1 MSSHSDDERR
11 HRRWANL
18 RFAVVGPL
26 LAAPPEQGELQN
38 ELRKLS
44 EKRWRHPISGEPTG
58 FGLSTIQRWYYQ
70 AMAQDKDPVSG
81 LERKIRRDSGLQWS
95 MSENLKQALLAQY
108 KLFSSWSYQL
118 HSDNLAVV
126 VEEHPELGPMPS
138 YASVRRFMKSHG
150 LDKKRRR
157 AQTDN
162 RPGLQLAYERLEQR
176 EVRSFEMDYVNALW
190 HLDFHHGSLKVL
202 RPQGQRETPY
212 LLGVLDD
219 RSRLCC
225 HAQWYLEETADV
237 LEHGLSQGFLKWGLP
252 RSLMNDQGSAMR
264 AEEIKQGLLR
274 LGISQ
279 EFTLAYSPY
288 QNGKQE
294 SFWVQVEGR
303 LVAMLRNYPDL
314 TLQML
319 NEATQAWLEL
329 EYNRS
334 IHSELGQAPLRR
346 FLDGPSVGREC
357 PSPDKLRFDFCAE
370 LSRKQRRSDGT
381 FSLKAIR
388 FEVPN
393 RFRHLRKLW
402 VRYASWDLSHVWLV
416 DGLTGKLLCRVY
428 PLDKSKN
435 ADGIRRRFPQP
446 QADEPLESKTPPQQG
461 IAPLLEKL
469 MRDYRATGLPPAYIP
484 KPEKEKP

>member
-1 MSSHSDDERR
+1 
-11 HRRWANL
+11 
-18 RFAVVGPL
+18 
-26 LAAPPEQGELQN
+26 
-38 ELRKLS
+38 
-44 EKRWRHPISGEPTG
+44 
-58 FGLSTIQRWYYQ
+58 
-70 AMAQDKDPVSG
+70 
-81 LERKIRRDSGLQWS
+81 
-95 MSENLKQALLAQY
+95 
-108 KLFSSWSYQL
+108 
-118 HSDNLAVV
+118 
-126 VEEHPELGPMPS
+126 
-138 YASVRRFMKSHG
+138 
-150 LDKKRRR
+150 
-157 AQTDN
+157 
-162 RPGLQLAYERLEQR
+162 
-176 EVRSFEMDYVNALW
+176 MDYVNALW
-190 HLDFHHGSLKVL
+190 HLDFHHGSLKVVSL
-202 RPQGQRETPY
+202 KGQWETPY

-219 RSRLCC
+219 RSRLGC
-225 HAQWYLEETADV
+225 HAQWYMEETADV

-264 AEEIKQGLLR
+264 AEEIKQGLGR

-314 TLQML
+314 TLQIL

-334 IHSELGQAPLRR
+334 IHTELGQTPLRR

-357 PSPDKLRFDFCAE
+357 PSPDELRFAFCAE
-370 LSRKQRRSDGT
+370 QSRKQRRSDGT

-393 RFRHLRKLW
+393 RYRHLRQLW
-402 VRYASWDLSHVWLV
+402 VRYASWDLSRVWLV
-416 DGLTGKLLCRVY
+416 DRRTGKLLCRVY

-446 QADEPLESKTPPQQG
+446 QADEPLESKTPPQQS

-484 KPEKEKP
+484 KPGKEKP